1 MSAGYEDTTAII
13 LAGGRATRLGGIDKG
28 WYQLDGIPLV
38 RHTLDRLSG
47 QCQKTVISANRSH
60 ADYAAL
66 GYPVVADQ
74 RSDYAGPLA
83 GIASALAT
91 VDTEFALVVP
101 VDTPWL
107 PRDLCCCLHG
117 AMTPGHDLVVAT
129 SPRGRQPLHCLLRY
143 SYAST
148 LLPVAVFSALRFSR
162 IPAAQA
168 LCADVGN
175 PAKCGV
181 IHGRRR
187 FEAARN
193 DAALAS
199 VPSCR
204 STQTPTVPF
213 DVYLPCRSGTLR
225 RVSSAC
231 ILAVRQLSFAFVKSM
246 ITCVEWQHRL
256 SRL

>member
-129 SPRGRQPLHCLLRY
+129 SPRGRQPLHCLLR
-143 SYAST
+143 
-148 LLPVAVFSALRFSR
+148 VAL
-162 IPAAQA
+162 
-168 LCADVGN
+168 
-175 PAKCGV
+175 
-181 IHGRRR
+181 HGDL
-187 FEAARN
+187 A
-193 DAALAS
+193 AALAAGERRVMRWQDKFS
-199 VPSCR
+199 AACVHWSSDYPFNNIN
-204 STQTPTVPF
+204 STQDTSRPHAVDPPAK
-213 DVYLPCRSGTLR
+213 DV
-225 RVSSAC
+225 
-231 ILAVRQLSFAFVKSM
+231 
-246 ITCVEWQHRL
+246 
-256 SRL
+256 